1 MEKKNI
7 SNSES
12 LVRSIFCREKGFL
25 SLYVLVLLT
34 VLSLILSLQ
43 ISEYIWQVR
52 RDDLLID
59 EIKMESVIHSGTYA
73 APVIFD
79 LSQDRGADGFTDIY
93 KVKNENG
100 ENVFSVNINLEME
113 SEKEN
118 RGIFSLQVE
127 RIDKNMNRNLNYYFD
142 QQEKK

>member
-1 MEKKNI
+1 MEKENI

-12 LVRSIFCREKGFL
+12 LVGSIFCGEKGFL

-43 ISEYIWQVR
+43 ISRYIWQVR

-59 EIKMESVIHSGTYA
+59 EIKMESVIHSGIYA
-73 APVIFD
+73 APVIFE

-93 KVKNENG
+93 KVKNENE
-100 ENVFSVNINLEME
+100 ENIFSVDINLEME
-113 SEKEN
+113 SEKEG
-118 RGIFSLQVE
+118 RGIFSLQVD
-127 RIDKNMNRNLNYYFD
+127 RIDKDMSRNLDYYFE
-142 QQEKK
+142 Q